1 MDRLGGLAR
10 VLPQTTGIL
19 ALGGL
24 AIVGLPPF
32 SLFISEFAILS
43 EAFSQSRYLVSALF
57 LVTLSI
63 VFGGFLHHFLGII
76 CGEPKHAPAAARLS
90 PSEWIVGGVA
100 VACLLPFRT
109 CSTPCCNK
117 RWRWRDER
125 EHSGRATTV
134 RGRKK

>member
-1 MDRLGGLAR
+1 MDRLSGLAR

-63 VFGGFLHHFLGII
+63 VFGGFLHHFLGMI
-76 CGEPKHAPAAARLS
+76 CGEPKHTPATARLL
-90 PSEWIVGGVA
+90 PSEWIVAGIA
-100 VACLLPFRT
+100 VACLLLLGIHIPHLF
-109 CSTPCCNK
+109 NNMLQQAVAGVK
-117 RWRWRDER
+117 
-125 EHSGRATTV
+125 
-134 RGRKK
+134 